1 MSTSDSTVATVMAA
15 LPVRVIVTSEEVAL
29 KGSVVPGCVKI
40 TPVMKNNCIF
50 WQKDAEK

>member
-1 MSTSDSTVATVMAA
+1 MAA
-15 LPVRVIVTSEEVAL
+15 LPVRVIVTSEGVAMN
-29 KGSVVPGCVKI
+29 GVVAPGCVKI